1 MPIHILP
8 IITTISNLAS
18 TTWEIYR
25 KASSVTEDKRHHRAQ
40 EVIDKRADKLEDCAL
55 EQARLISEL
64 SKELEQF
71 AQAVEADIEAAQA
84 RETRLRRIA
93 YASLTLAI
101 AGIGI
106 ALAALIK

>member
-8 IITTISNLAS
+8 IITTISNLAT

-25 KASSVTEDKRHHRAQ
+25 KASLATEDKRRHRAQ
-40 EVIDKRADKLEDCAL
+40 EMIEKRVDKLEDSAL

-84 RETRLRRIA
+84 RETRLRRLV
-93 YASLTLAI
+93 YASLTLALVGV
-101 AGIGI
+101 GIS
-106 ALAALIK
+106 L